1 MPHSESLPD
10 QSANSQ
16 KKEKGTDKAWYY
28 DSHPLAAEP
37 ELRIKRLEEEL
48 QIKSSERLQSEQRS
62 ARLEEE
68 LQIEFSALHV
78 RSSKK
83 IYEPNV
89 LHVRSSKKSFKL

>member
-68 LQIEFSALHV
+68 QFSALHV